1 MFCEPY
7 LNLKQQEKELK
18 KQDKVKKLLMH
29 FDEKISE
36 RVENFVKETVFEDSK
51 YLFIR
56 KEDYEMYING
66 VKEKQKRYYAYCTNC
81 NEEYE
86 INKYYLDD
94 IYRHNGYCKCIK
106 CSSRLKTKHTRYG
119 RKKLIDNA
127 VFITYDKSIID
138 NETIVAKGYFVTRD
152 YTGDY
157 TKVRTKYREL
167 SRYIFSPKGSF
178 MLSEFNEGWYLEER
192 CNSYKCGYQNYREEI
207 DNESIIIAVRNTR
220 FRYSPYKRYMGTEW
234 YQKEDMTR
242 FFYNYNRYPIIEKL
256 VKLGFTIIADNIVY
270 GSSLQG
276 AVNWKSNDIFKFL
289 KINRAEMKEIRESMV
304 TCTPS
309 FLNMF
314 RFIKD
319 EKLKWNIEKIEKISR
334 KYSVKVLKKIKQYSG
349 INKTLNYIEKQECL
363 VKNYYVS
370 LSTWF
375 DYLEDCE
382 KLNLNLKSDNVLYP
396 KKLYDAHQNTI
407 KQIEYEENKKLD
419 EKIRKLKAK
428 REKYKFKYKDLM
440 IRAAESS
447 KELIEEGKQLNHC
460 VGRYI
465 KDFAEGET
473 NILFIRKINAPT
485 IPFYTVEIKNG
496 KVVQIHGKYNSNPT
510 KEIKEFMEQFEKNKL
525 YKKVKEV
532 KEAC

>member
-207 DNESIIIAVRNTR
+207 DNESI
-220 FRYSPYKRYMGTEW
+220 
-234 YQKEDMTR
+234 
-242 FFYNYNRYPIIEKL
+242 
-256 VKLGFTIIADNIVY
+256 IIADNIVY